1 MADVTDGKCLVFFI
15 AFCQNNNSTKQ
26 CRFTLLK
33 KWKRAL
39 DSGVMF
45 GALLT
50 DHSKVFDCLDHE
62 VVIAKRNAYRF
73 SLPALKVDIHYN
85 LLNSRQRN
93 KV

>member
-1 MADVTDGKCLVFFI
+1 MSFHFVK
-15 AFCQNNNSTKQ
+15 
-26 CRFTLLK
+26 K

-39 DSGVMF
+39 DSGEMF

-50 DHSKVFDCLDHE
+50 DLSKAFDCLDHE
-62 VVIAKRNAYRF
+62 VVIAKRNAYIF

-85 LLNSRQRN
+85 LLNSKQRN